1 MRLSHH
7 WSSFASTLARTALPC
22 HCALCGMASTGLVCT
37 PCVDDYVRAPRRRCP
52 ACANPM
58 QLAGALCAR
67 CMAQRPPYDATIAA
81 TDYAAPL
88 DRLVLRLKFAAALP
102 LAGWFAA
109 MLHDAI
115 VADAGFIVPD
125 LLCPVPLGERRL
137 VTRGF
142 NQALE
147 IARPLARSLGIA
159 LHPTLALRVT
169 ETRAQSSV
177 APSGRGRNVHHAFAL
192 SPPAVWL
199 VRGKHIGLVDDVM
212 TSGHTLGELAAL
224 LKRSGAARVSNLVFA
239 RTPPSGDCP

>member
-1 MRLSHH
+1 MV
-7 WSSFASTLARTALPC
+7 
-22 HCALCGMASTGLVCT
+22 CA
-37 PCVDDYVRAPRRRCP
+37 PCVADYVQMPRRRCRT
-52 ACANPM
+52 CANPM
-58 QLAGALCAR
+58 PLPGAQCAR
-67 CMAQRPPYDATIAA
+67 CLSHTPPYDATIAA

-109 MLHDAI
+109 MLHEAI
-115 VADAGFIVPD
+115 VADPDFVVPD
-125 LLCPVPLGERRL
+125 LLCPVPLGEQRL

-147 IARPLARSLGIA
+147 IARPLAQSLGIA
-159 LHPTLALRVT
+159 LHPTLTLRVT

-177 APSGRGRNVHHAFAL
+177 AASGRGRNVHNAFAL

-199 VRGKHIGLVDDVM
+199 VRGKHVGLVDDVM

-239 RTPPSGDCP
+239 RTPPS

>member
-1 MRLSHH
+1 MMQISGH
-7 WSSFASTLARTALPC
+7 WSRIASTLARTALPC
-22 HCALCGMASTGLVCT
+22 HCAICGMASEAMVCA
-37 PCVDDYVRAPRRRCP
+37 PCVADFVKVPRRRCRT
-52 ACANPM
+52 CANPM
-58 QLAGALCAR
+58 QLAGAQCGKCLAR
-67 CMAQRPPYDATIAA
+67 TPAYDATIAA
-81 TDYAAPL
+81 TDYVAPL

-102 LAGWFAA
+102 LAAWFGA
-109 MLHDAI
+109 MLHEAI
-115 VADAGFIVPD
+115 VADPDFVVPD

-177 APSGRGRNVHHAFAL
+177 AASGRGRNVHDAFAL

-199 VRGKHIGLVDDVM
+199 VRGKHVGLVDDVM

-239 RTPPSGDCP
+239 RTPPS

>member
-1 MRLSHH
+1 
-7 WSSFASTLARTALPC
+7 
-22 HCALCGMASTGLVCT
+22 
-37 PCVDDYVRAPRRRCP
+37 
-52 ACANPM
+52 M
-58 QLAGALCAR
+58 QLEGSTCAR
-67 CMAQRPPYDATIAA
+67 CIAHRPAYDATIAA

-109 MLHDAI
+109 MLHEAI

-125 LLCPVPLGERRL
+125 ILCPVPLGERRL
-137 VTRGF
+137 ATRGF

-159 LHPTLALRVT
+159 LHPALALRVT
-169 ETRAQSSV
+169 ETRAQSSL
-177 APSGRGRNVHHAFAL
+177 APSGRAGNVHNAFAL

-224 LKRSGAARVSNLVFA
+224 FKRAGAARVSNLVFA
-239 RTPPSGDCP
+239 RTPPS